1 MSKKKMRWSIA
12 NRFMDRLRMKED
24 GKEE

>member
-12 NRFMDRLRMKED
+12 NRFMDRLRIK
-24 GKEE
+24 KSAEE